1 MKTEINLLP
10 IHPRKKNRNKF
21 FPKNPWLSLVIGSL
35 VLFLMMYG
43 VLAIMNQVRLEEIK
57 SVEEAIKNQ
66 SDFRIP
72 YENLT
77 IQNELLDH
85 REKLLEALNLDKNL
99 PLKVLVGVQEAL
111 PVEMDIVDYQFKGNE
126 LILAGRTQNQ
136 EEILAFRKNLMASDL
151 FETVSIKNTVKKRAM
166 EMLSDNVIGEAIN
179 QNVWNF
185 IFEIQMAGVEE
196 P

>member
-10 IHPRKKNRNKF
+10 IHLRKKNRNKF

-151 FETVSIKNTVKKRAM
+151 FETVSIKNTVKKTAM